1 MLKDGKG
8 YSKMQNKT
16 RKEGSEELGVSE
28 WFETRRLERLSGC
41 ELRPEEETRGVRPAA
56 FRGKKSYLS
65 GKSLH
70 LQMS

>member
-41 ELRPEEETRGVRPAA
+41 ELRPEEETHEV
-56 FRGKKSYLS
+56 
-65 GKSLH
+65 
-70 LQMS
+70 